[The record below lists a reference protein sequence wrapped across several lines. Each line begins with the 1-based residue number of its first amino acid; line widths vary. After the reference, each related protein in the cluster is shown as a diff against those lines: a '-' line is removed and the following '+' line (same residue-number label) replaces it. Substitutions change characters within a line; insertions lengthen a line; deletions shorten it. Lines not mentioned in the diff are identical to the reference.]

1 MEEKIVFAS
10 SIIISLLLL
19 LAIFVFS
26 PVTLGL
32 FFSFTLI
39 CLWLL
44 LTLFF
49 IFEREPVLFPIQG
62 DFIVSPADG
71 RVMQISQEGDFDC
84 IKIFMDLQNIH
95 TQIVPYDG
103 KVTQIKSFKGG
114 YKRAYL
120 PAAEHNAGVET
131 SFETKLGPMKIKQL
145 TGILVRRIKTY
156 VKPGQ
161 EIKRGEKFGKVTF
174 GSNVFLYLP
183 KGKTKILVEV
193 NQDLMVGATKVAVPI
208 T

>member
-1 MEEKIVFAS
+1 MEEKIVAS
-10 SIIISLLLL
+10 TSIIFILLLL
-19 LAIFVFS
+19 LLIFSFS
-26 PVTLGL
+26 PVTLSI
-32 FFSFTLI
+32 FISFTLI

-44 LTLFF
+44 LSLFF
-49 IFEREPVLFPIQG
+49 IFEREAPLFPIQG
-62 DFIVSPADG
+62 DFVISPADG

-103 KVTQIKSFKGG
+103 KVTQIRSFKGG

-120 PAAEHNAGVET
+120 PEAEHNAGVET
-131 SFETKLGPMKIKQL
+131 SFETKLGTMKIKQL

-156 VKPGQ
+156 PKIGQ
-161 EIKRGEKFGKVTF
+161 GIKRGEKFGKVTF

-183 KGKTKILVEV
+183 KGKTKILVDI
-193 NQDLMVGATKVAVPI
+193 NQDLTVGVTKIAVPL

>member
-1 MEEKIVFAS
+1 MEEKIIASTSIVF
-10 SIIISLLLL
+10 ILLLL
-19 LAIFVFS
+19 LLIFSFS
-26 PVTLGL
+26 PVTLSI
-32 FFSFTLI
+32 FISFTLI

-44 LTLFF
+44 LSLFF
-49 IFEREPVLFPIQG
+49 IFEREAPLFPIQG
-62 DFIVSPADG
+62 DFIISPADG

-103 KVTQIKSFKGG
+103 KVTQIRSFKGG

-120 PAAEHNAGVET
+120 PEAEHNAGVET
-131 SFETKLGPMKIKQL
+131 TFETKLGPMKIKQL

-161 EIKRGEKFGKVTF
+161 EIKRGEKLGKVTF

-183 KGKTKILVEV
+183 KGQTKILVDI
-193 NQDLMVGATKVAVPI
+193 NQDLVVGATKIAVPL